1 MPDNSGFAAMIRHVR
16 TKATKVRNGR
26 VVPPRKVVP
35 TPNYDNTP
43 QEWPF
48 IDRRKPGRGFHH
60 VITVAQMRR
69 FLELLPDWR
78 EISKG
83 LNAIVLAAGEPD
95 CMGWHRAGVVAICA
109 WPRDM
114 VQRWESEFVIEHQA
128 ILDRLGVDCVT
139 ENQSL
144 TRCVFNESN
153 ARGFSLMHVFL
164 HELGH
169 HHDRMNTRDQLDS
182 SRGEDYAEEYAL
194 NYSEQIWDD
203 YFAVFGWD

>member
-1 MPDNSGFAAMIRHVR
+1 MIRHAQ
-16 TKATKVRNGR
+16 TKGTRVKNGR
-26 VVPPRKVVP
+26 VLPARKTAP

-48 IDRRKPGRGFHH
+48 IDRRKPGKGFRH
-60 VITVAQMRR
+60 VITVAQMRQ

-83 LNAIVLAAGEPD
+83 LNAIVLAEGEVD

-109 WPRDM
+109 WPREM
-114 VQRWESEFVIEHQA
+114 LQRWDTGFVEEHKP
-128 ILDRLGVDCVT
+128 ILDRLGVGCSK

-144 TRCVFNESN
+144 TLCVFNETT
-153 ARGFSLMHVFL
+153 ARGFLLMHIFL

-169 HHDRMNTRDQLDS
+169 HHDRMNTRERIDS
-182 SRGEDYAEEYAL
+182 ARGEDYAEQYAL
-194 NYSEQIWDD
+194 RHSERIWDA
-203 YFAVFGWD
+203 YFDSFGWD